1 MEADVREAAMA
12 GQLKETRK
20 CPVILSQELALP
32 S

>member
-1 MEADVREAAMA
+1 MEADLREGTVT
-12 GQLKETRK
+12 GQQKETRK